1 MIHRAILGSFERFIG
16 ILLEHTAGELPFWI
30 AHTQIAIV
38 PISEAHNAYAKQIAG
53 VLLDMGADSEVLNR
67 NETLNKRIR
76 TAEKQHIPMILVL
89 GDNEVENKSVA
100 VRDRT
105 NRTQYNLSLE
115 EFYKMIQSKLNE
127 VTF

>member
-30 AHTQIAIV
+30 AHTQVAIV
-38 PISEAHNAYAKQIAG
+38 PISQNHHAYAKQIADE
-53 VLLDMGADSEVLNR
+53 LLYLGADSVVLNR

-76 TAEKQHIPMILVL
+76 NAEKEHVPLILVL
-89 GDNEVENKSVA
+89 GDNELESKSVA
-100 VRDRT
+100 VRDRM
-105 NRTQYNLSLE
+105 NKTQYNLTLE

-127 VTF
+127 VAF